1 VKLGLDPRRVATLVA
16 LVVALAV
23 VVVVRLRPALLA
35 GGARA
40 DARLPQVGRY
50 AVPELGDAGAAAR
63 QAPVAGVGRNIFTF
77 GPPPTPTPDPRPTPT
92 PPPSLPP
99 RPIVTPTPPGILLP
113 SGERLAPPPRFSPA
127 YLGWLGPQR
136 LRVAVFRDGE
146 EVLAVPEGATLKTS
160 FVVRKVGV
168 SEVVIGYVGY
178 PENVTTKVQVSR

>member
-1 VKLGLDPRRVATLVA
+1 MATSKILIRKLSRPAPASPGSTLIATLRIVH
-16 LVVALAV
+16 
-23 VVVVRLRPALLA
+23 
-35 GGARA
+35 A
-40 DARLPQVGRY
+40 D
-50 AVPELGDAGAAAR
+50 
-63 QAPVAGVGRNIFTF
+63 AGVGRNIFTF

-136 LRVAVFRDGE
+136 LRIAVFRDGE

-178 PENVTTKVQVSR
+178 PENVTTKVQISR